1 MKFKL
6 IIVVLIVAILVFLMV
21 PKSKEEESI
30 KVPGVVVLQ
39 KSPIPT
45 PTAFPFQELT
55 IPYLRSRNYNS
66 KLGELK
72 KYQENTNYTSYITN
86 YDSDGLKINGL
97 LTIPKDNKETYPAI
111 VFVHGYIAPSIY
123 KTTEKYIDYVNYLA
137 KSGFVVFKIDL
148 RGHGD
153 SQGDASGAYYSGNY
167 IIDTLNAVSALNNAD
182 FVDKNAIGL
191 WGHSMAGNVVFRSM
205 AAMPS
210 IKGVVIWAGA
220 GYSYSDLQEYRINDQ
235 SYRPPTDNTQRQKD
249 RQKLRELYGEFDPNS
264 DFWKKVPATNY
275 LSDIKGVIEIH
286 HAINDDVV
294 SIEYSRNLIKIL
306 DSTNIAHTLF
316 EYPTGGH
323 NISGPSFSSA
333 MARTVSFFKQN
344 LE

>member
-1 MKFKL
+1 MKTKL
-6 IIVVLIVAILVFLMV
+6 LLIFILIGLVLFVI
-21 PKSKEEESI
+21 SKNNIGQTI
-30 KVPGVVVLQ
+30 KVPVDISLQ
-39 KSPIPT
+39 KTIT
-45 PTAFPFQELT
+45 PTATPFPFQELT

-66 KLGELK
+66 KLGELE
-72 KYQENTNYTSYITN
+72 KYQENANYTSYITN